1 MANRRSG
8 QETGLRHPTLSGAPA
23 LRTPPAPCH
32 VGPDPVGPP
41 EIARPVK
48 QPASCDMTNR
58 REASRE
64 ILGPRGSRGAAVDRP
79 LAGGGD
85 IRLRNPIGSVPEGGF
100 SHTPRGPADRTKG
113 PAAAAEGCGG
123 ALDGRR
129 RPSVP
134 QARAVPGG
142 GGGPPRPAAGP
153 PCPDRRR
160 DRDRRP
166 LTPPP
171 PGGVG
176 PSAQRS
182 MLTRGISDV
191 ISPGV
196 SRPRLTG
203 GDGSVRVA
211 SRRFGQVQGRATR
224 PSWPRPPLSCG

>member
-142 GGGPPRPAAGP
+142 GGGPPAP
-153 PCPDRRR
+153 PRGRRAR
-160 DRDRRP
+160 VVGGIGTVARRHP
-166 LTPPP
+166 HPRR
-171 PGGVG
+171 VG
-176 PSAQRS
+176 DPQLNDQCS
-182 MLTRGISDV
+182 
-191 ISPGV
+191 
-196 SRPRLTG
+196 
-203 GDGSVRVA
+203 RVA
-211 SRRFGQVQGRATR
+211 YLT
-224 PSWPRPPLSCG
+224 